1 ILPVHLYG
9 QTAEMEPIAAI
20 AVRHGLSVLEDAA
33 QAIGAAYRGKRT
45 GGLGDV
51 GLVTTDDPTLAKQI
65 ARLRVHG
72 MEPKYH
78 HHEVGFNSRLDA
90 LQAAVL
96 RVKLRHLDDWTDAR
110 RAAAG
115 RYRDLFRE

>member
-1 ILPVHLYG
+1 MI
-9 QTAEMEPIAAI
+9 
-20 AVRHGLSVLEDAA
+20 
-33 QAIGAAYRGKRT
+33 
-45 GGLGDV
+45 
-51 GLVTTDDPTLAKQI
+51 TTDDPQLARRM

-96 RVKLRHLDDWTDAR
+96 RVKLRHLDAWTSLR
-110 RAAAG
+110 RDVAD
-115 RYRDLFRE
+115 RYRSLFD